1 MKKILQVLKT
11 KTATMFVATAL
22 VAGMLV
28 GAVPAAAATVPAK
41 EQVTAQ
47 YKVVNGSDLQ
57 LAMALKGNKKQWKKY
72 KKNIKKMSNS
82 NRICTVKKKKKGRK
96 AVVDFNTTYTVV
108 IPPENLDQAKSQLS
122 GEMNPKMTLLKSEMK
137 KIKKYAKLKRLT
149 IRYTFKDQAGTVIY
163 KRTLKK

>member
-57 LAMALKGNKKQWKKY
+57 LAMALKGNKKQWK
-72 KKNIKKMSNS
+72 S
-82 NRICTVKKKKKGRK
+82 
-96 AVVDFNTTYTVV
+96 
-108 IPPENLDQAKSQLS
+108 
-122 GEMNPKMTLLKSEMK
+122 
-137 KIKKYAKLKRLT
+137 
-149 IRYTFKDQAGTVIY
+149 IR
-163 KRTLKK
+163 RTLKR